1 MPLRLALPLTLA
13 FGLAACEVQVYPQDS
28 LPTRPW
34 PETASCPAPAR
45 AQAEADALLD
55 LMNGARKTAGLRLLT
70 LNPSLAASAQHYACE
85 NAARQSLDHV
95 GTDGSDIPERIRR
108 AGLKPA
114 LAAEN
119 TGIGYAN
126 ASRAFAGWM
135 ASPHHRENILRP
147 EVTQVGIG
155 LADGARPVWVV
166 DFMSPR

>member
-1 MPLRLALPLTLA
+1 MPLRLTMSLTLA
-13 FGLAACEVQVYPQDS
+13 LCLAACVVQVYPQDS

-34 PETASCPAPAR
+34 PETARCPTPDR
-45 AQAEADALLD
+45 AQTEADALLD
-55 LMNGARKTAGLRLLT
+55 LMNGARKSAGLSPLT
-70 LNPSLAASAQHYACE
+70 LDPGLAATAQHYACE

-95 GTDGSDIPERIRR
+95 GSDGSDILERVRR
-108 AGLKPA
+108 EGFKPS

-166 DFMSPR
+166 DFLSPR